1 MQMVGGDAG
10 RGSDCRET
18 GSRQRHGGCRR
29 GGDGREMAEREVV
42 WRGEREVFWRGE
54 REVFWCGGREV
65 FWRATV
71 GSGAEGGSRG
81 GLMARRLL

>member
-1 MQMVGGDAG
+1 MQMVGDDAG

-18 GSRQRHGGCRR
+18 GSSQRHGGSRC
-29 GGDGREMAEREVV
+29 GGDGREMAEQEVA
-42 WRGEREVFWRGE
+42 WRGEREVFWR
-54 REVFWCGGREV
+54 GGREV

-71 GSGAEGGSRG
+71 GSGAEGGSQG